1 MPLRHSEPGEPKT
14 KVSVP
19 EVPHEALW
27 TSSCFLLPTVP
38 DEEVS
43 TPWKNELRSEKCLV
57 KSKLGDSV
65 GDSIAESDAV
75 GGEIGAEPVN
85 KVA

>member
-19 EVPHEALW
+19 EVPLETLW
-27 TSSCFLLPTVP
+27 TSSCFLLPMAP
-38 DEEVS
+38 DTEVS
-43 TPWKNELRSEKCLV
+43 APWKNELRSEKRLV

-65 GDSIAESDAV
+65 GDSIAESEWCSE
-75 GGEIGAEPVN
+75 GGVWHRAGQ
-85 KVA
+85 